1 MNAITSVEAA
11 KAASANDTGLSA
23 TDRRKGYRNGGSQ
36 RRFDSIDA
44 RGSRFRMPDDHPA
57 LVEGRTTM
65 LKRVFAPGDVPRL
78 LISGVN
84 SRKIGKKVTKGP
96 WRGFPIFTLTLE
108 ERATCPRTCTE
119 WRSCYGSNMQYAR
132 RIEHGPEFER
142 LLLAELEAKQ
152 RAHPAG
158 FVVRLHILGDFYS
171 VDYANLWGG
180 GIGRIPGAPRVRLHG
195 PRPEKRD
202 RRGRPCA
209 DTAPPRPLP
218 YPLQR
223 ARRAETR
230 IRRDRAR
237 PADRAC
243 RLPRPDRRDRLL
255 RDLRAVLALRPH
267 HRILEALT

>member
-1 MNAITSVEAA
+1 MNAITRVGAA
-11 KAASANDTGLSA
+11 MAASASDIGLPA
-23 TDRRKGYRNGGSQ
+23 PEPRKGYGHGGSQ
-36 RRFDSIDA
+36 RRFESIEA

-57 LVEGRTTM
+57 LVEGRTIM
-65 LKRVFAPGDVPRL
+65 PKRVFAPGDVPRL

-132 RIEHGPEFER
+132 RIAHGPEFER

-152 RAHPAG
+152 HTHPAG

-180 GIGRIPGAPRVRLHG
+180 ALAAFPALRVFGYTARDQASDIGAAVHALTR
-195 PRPEKRD
+195 EYRD
-202 RRGRPCA
+202 RFHIRFSGLDEPSHGSVVIERGQPTEHVVCPAQTGGTDCCA
-209 DTAPPRPLP
+209 TCGLCWHS
-218 YPLQR
+218 
-223 ARRAETR
+223 
-230 IRRDRAR
+230 DRTIAFWR
-237 PADRAC
+237 
-243 RLPRPDRRDRLL
+243 
-255 RDLRAVLALRPH
+255 H
-267 HRILEALT
+267 